1 MVEYQNSDLGD
12 WKSLFTKR
20 PLFER
25 LWRAALL
32 HFMAQICG
40 ATSMKYYLPTN
51 LLALGLGRRLSLL
64 AGGIESTLKIP
75 CTVIEMFLI
84 DRFGR
89 RITLIAGG
97 LLMAL
102 AMMVRDSVHFGK
114 AVRFDLELR

>member
-1 MVEYQNSDLGD
+1 
-12 WKSLFTKR
+12 
-20 PLFER
+20 
-25 LWRAALL
+25 
-32 HFMAQICG
+32 
-40 ATSMKYYLPTN
+40 MKYYLPTN